1 VMGALAFAMLW
12 LFDRRGKPVA
22 EAGAKKT
29 PFDLRMFFLGAGFM
43 LVETKAV
50 VRMALLFGST
60 WMVNSV
66 VFFAVLVV
74 ILLANLLVLRL
85 KPKNVAPYGVGVVLA
100 LLVGVFVP
108 LEAFLGMPR
117 VQQVVLSSALVVA
130 PIFFAGVVF
139 AVSFAR
145 VKEPHRAFGA
155 NIAGAMLGG
164 LAEYTSMRLGFQ
176 HVGYVAIAFYALAMA
191 AGWLSERKDPV
202 PVDKTEPEPPRREAS
217 ADESGSASA
226 A

>member
-1 VMGALAFAMLW
+1 
-12 LFDRRGKPVA
+12 
-22 EAGAKKT
+22 
-29 PFDLRMFFLGAGFM
+29 MFFLGAGFM

-74 ILLANLLVLRL
+74 ILLANLLVLKVRPTKL
-85 KPKNVAPYGVGVVLA
+85 APFYVGLLLA
-100 LLVGVFVP
+100 LLAGVFVP
-108 LEAFLGMPR
+108 MEAFLGMPR
-117 VQQVVLSSALVVA
+117 VEQVVLASALVVA

-145 VKEPHRAFGA
+145 TKEPDRAFGA

-164 LAEYTSMRLGFQ
+164 LAEYASMRFGFQ
-176 HVGYVAIAFYALAMA
+176 HVGYVAVAFYLLAMIAGTLLERRPVADA
-191 AGWLSERKDPV
+191 AKA
-202 PVDKTEPEPPRREAS
+202 PEP
-217 ADESGSASA
+217 A